1 MTLAT
6 SSLSS
11 RLLAA
16 MLLGST
22 LLLSGCQTPP
32 PAAPQAG
39 LTQSQ
44 VALLQQQG
52 FHLTDEGWELSFA
65 DKLLFAVD
73 DYALTEQSRTAVGK
87 IGRALLSVD
96 ITELRV
102 DGHTD
107 NTGADAY
114 NNRLSQ
120 QRADAVADA
129 LASIG
134 IARDHIATRGLG
146 KSKPIADNRTVAGRA
161 ENRRVVIV
169 VPAQ

>member
-1 MTLAT
+1 MTLST
-6 SSLSS
+6 SSLSA

-22 LLLSGCQTPP
+22 LLLSACQTPP
-32 PAAPQAG
+32 PAPQAG

-44 VALLQQQG
+44 VALLLQQG
-52 FHLTDEGWELSFA
+52 FHLTDDGWELSFA

-146 KSKPIADNRTVAGRA
+146 KSKPIADNRTAAGRA